1 MAYRYDGRGFEQEPP
16 HKDDNDVGSWI
27 LIGALFL
34 FGLWPIGL
42 VVLLN
47 KLSDKTVKNKKTEAK
62 TENRTATWT
71 ETAPKTEGRTSA
83 AQKVTAT
90 AKKVTRTP
98 QYGEKGAKIMKIVGI
113 VTAVIGVIGMLSTMG
128 ELGFYMEHQQW
139 IWDFAQEIFFATGIA
154 AGGVSLIFGSRA
166 MTLRS
171 RRFAKYL
178 AAAGTRSAV
187 PLEELAD
194 AANVKVS
201 RVEKD
206 LELMVSKGLWGSG
219 AYVDSRNAMLFRSHA
234 DRVEF
239 YEAQRRAMQLE
250 REAKA
255 KQQKTAYAVQ
265 AQGYDAMIANIRRA
279 NDRIEDDVLSE
290 KIDRLEHITRCI
302 FKVIENEPAKK
313 EKANTFLNY
322 YLPTT
327 QKLLDSYA
335 DFEEAGIS
343 GENLNQAKAR
353 IEKTMDNIVAGFEH
367 QLDELY
373 RTAAMDVDSEIR
385 VMETMLRRDSAS
397 AEKDFGLDGGTAVAS
412 EETE

>member
-1 MAYRYDGRGFEQEPP
+1 MAYRYDERGFQQEPP
-16 HKDDNDVGSWI
+16 RKDDNDVGSWI

-34 FGLWPIGL
+34 LGLWPFGMIVL
-42 VVLLN
+42 VN
-47 KLSDKTVKNKKTEAK
+47 KLSDRTKKEKKPGTESRS
-62 TENRTATWT
+62 TTWT
-71 ETAPKTEGRTSA
+71 TTETKSA
-83 AQKVTAT
+83 TAQKVTTT

-98 QYGEKGAKIMKIVGI
+98 QYGEKGAKIMKIVGL
-113 VTAVIGVIGMLSTMG
+113 VVAVIGAVGMFSTLG
-128 ELGFYMEHQQW
+128 ELGYYMESPRW
-139 IWDFAQEIFFATGIA
+139 IWEFISELFFATGIA
-154 AGGVSLIFGSRA
+154 AGGVSLMFGSRA
-166 MTLRS
+166 MTMRS

-178 AAAGTRSAV
+178 AAAGTRSAI

-194 AANVKVS
+194 AANVKVN

-206 LELMVSKGLWGSG
+206 LELMVSKGMWGSG
-219 AYVDSRNAMLFRSHA
+219 AYVDSRNAMLFRSHE

-250 REAKA
+250 REAKV
-255 KQQKTAYAVQ
+255 KQQKAAYAVE

-290 KIDRLEHITRCI
+290 KIDKLEHITRCI

-343 GENLNQAKAR
+343 GENLNQAKSR

-373 RTAAMDVDSEIR
+373 RTTAMDVDSEIR
-385 VMETMLRRDSAS
+385 VMETMLRRDGAS